1 MHFSFLK
8 NALFV
13 FPIISVC
20 LVYFHIRFLFA
31 KVAIIGCRT
40 MRKPHL
46 YVIGV
51 HNSVELVLFAGQKFM
66 AEV

>member
-1 MHFSFLK
+1 MQETHQ
-8 NALFV
+8 
-13 FPIISVC
+13 
-20 LVYFHIRFLFA
+20 
-31 KVAIIGCRT
+31 
-40 MRKPHL
+40 

>member
-1 MHFSFLK
+1 
-8 NALFV
+8 
-13 FPIISVC
+13 
-20 LVYFHIRFLFA
+20 
-31 KVAIIGCRT
+31 